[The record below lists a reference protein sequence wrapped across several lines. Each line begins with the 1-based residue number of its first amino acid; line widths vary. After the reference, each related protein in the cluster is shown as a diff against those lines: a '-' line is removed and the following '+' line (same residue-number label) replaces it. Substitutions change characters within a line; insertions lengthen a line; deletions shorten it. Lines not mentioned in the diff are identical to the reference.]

1 MKAGLTNCLIITDGR
16 QGIRNQAI
24 GLAAALKNIQPLIY
38 SEAKIKANELEI
50 RIAAL

>member
-24 GLAAALKNIQPLIY
+24 GLAEALKNIQPLIY
-38 SEAKIKANELEI
+38 SEAKIKNSKFTI
-50 RIAAL
+50 QNY